1 MITWE
6 LLELN
11 FIILFNYSV
20 LMFLNLPSRDC
31 CWESFPHTLH
41 PNTARPPL
49 WRSKRPITVTS
60 LPKLFNTAT
69 QITKVTVS
77 SKAGIS
83 LFFFCGRQ
91 KFNKCGRFVH
101 TRAGGGGELGEFN
114 MYKSGGWRNVFYKR
128 VLQEAISHPSSAEG
142 KLLKRFWEPFKKEKM
157 EFHLGENVTLYC
169 SGFW

>member
-1 MITWE
+1 
-6 LLELN
+6 
-11 FIILFNYSV
+11 
-20 LMFLNLPSRDC
+20 MFLNLPSRLV
-31 CWESFPHTLH
+31 ETVAGNPPPIRYTPTQPS
-41 PNTARPPL
+41 PPL

-101 TRAGGGGELGEFN
+101 TRAGGRELGEFN

-169 SGFW
+169 SGFWFSTKNDKQNNVTLLTQ

>member
-1 MITWE
+1 MI
-6 LLELN
+6 
-11 FIILFNYSV
+11 
-20 LMFLNLPSRDC
+20 LNLPSRNC
-31 CWESFPHTLH
+31 CWESSPHTLH
-41 PNTARPPL
+41 PNTALPPFVAL
-49 WRSKRPITVTS
+49 KTTDNCHLPAKTVQHCHADYKGYC
-60 LPKLFNTAT
+60 L
-69 QITKVTVS
+69 
-77 SKAGIS
+77 KARIS

-101 TRAGGGGELGEFN
+101 TRAGGRELGEFN

-169 SGFW
+169 SGFWFSTKNDKQNNVTLLTQ

>member
-1 MITWE
+1 
-6 LLELN
+6 
-11 FIILFNYSV
+11 
-20 LMFLNLPSRDC
+20 MFLNLPSGNC
-31 CWESFPHTLH
+31 CWESSPHTLH

-101 TRAGGGGELGEFN
+101 TRARGELGEFN
-114 MYKSGGWRNVFYKR
+114 MYKSGGWQNVFYKR

-169 SGFW
+169 SGFWFSTKNDKQNNVTL